1 MAFNKAKALQEAEK
15 LVAQGK
21 VSQAIKQYLEIVEKD
36 PADLTLLNTIGDL
49 YVREKKTADA
59 LKQFTKLAEAF
70 VQEGFTVK
78 AIAIYKKISKL
89 DPNTVETLVKLAE
102 LYTVQGLSREAREQY
117 ALAVDQYKKK
127 NQNDKAL
134 EILRKIVQLDP
145 ENPTFRAR
153 LAEFCE
159 QTGRKSDAAQAY
171 VESAEMAVR
180 RGEVAVVETSL
191 KKALAL
197 DPKNARAALLQ
208 ARLALSK
215 HEPSEAERI
224 LGSVPELKSDPGA
237 RQILLE
243 VYLASHKVEAAEELL
258 IEVYRANP
266 SDFSPMAS
274 FAGLC
279 IEKGDYDAAL
289 KPLAA
294 VADNLI
300 EQKNTAPLMEVLR
313 QIWSKSP
320 RHVATLELIHR
331 VCERTADESTLP
343 EVLEALGNA
352 CVASGDLGKAE
363 AAFQK
368 LIDREPEN
376 EQYKGLLKQVM
387 KKQGKE
393 YAAPTPAAFSGVEM
407 ALEPEVEAVPAG
419 AAASA
424 AAGVDAEQAAT
435 VKEALENSDLY
446 SRYGLVDK
454 ALVELDKVLAI
465 YPDQVDIHQRIVEIC
480 ARTHQGRAAQ
490 SAQALSR
497 ILAQQGET
505 AGARKYDQMVGQLG
519 GGAPAAAGAAPPPPP
534 SPAAPA
540 EFDLA
545 AEMPFGAEPGAV
557 APAAPQPALPDL
569 APPAAAAVGG
579 EEIDLS
585 GDFAA
590 IEAPGGTAAVE
601 PAVAPFNY
609 EEACVEIDFYLEQ
622 GFTEEAKKAVQA
634 LEEKFAGNPQ
644 IAELRQRVAKALG
657 APAPTAPRPAAPQ
670 KAPEAPPAPAAQEW
684 ELPETF
690 AEPGRAEAPVE
701 QPPPSPPPVPQR
713 PVAAPGPAPA
723 EPVAAGADMLGSLAG
738 DLAASLEGL
747 EEAAPP
753 PRVAKEAKPPAR
765 KGAQASA
772 GSASPLSGLLDDLAE
787 PAEAQAKEED
797 SETHYNLGVAFREMG
812 LLDEAIGEFQT
823 VLKGAQKG
831 SFPPHFLQSCT
842 LLALCFM
849 DKNMPAIATKWY
861 ARALEMPDLDEEAML
876 ALQYDLGVAYEQA
889 GETKSALE
897 KFTEVYSQNIDYRDV
912 AEKIRTLQQKA

>member
-21 VSQAIKQYLEIVEKD
+21 TSQAIKQYSDIVEKD

-89 DPNTVETLVKLAE
+89 DPNTVETLVKLGE

-134 EILRKIVQLDP
+134 EIFRKIVQLDP

-159 QTGRKSDAAQAY
+159 QIGRKSDAAQAY

-180 RGEVAVVETSL
+180 RGEAAVVETSL

-215 HEPSEAERI
+215 QQPSEAERI
-224 LGSVPELKSDPGA
+224 LGSVPELKSDPAA

-243 VYLASHKVEAAEELL
+243 AYLASHKVEAAEELL
-258 IEVYRANP
+258 LEVYRANP

-294 VADNLI
+294 VADSQV
-300 EQKNTAPLMEVLR
+300 EQKNAGPLMEVLR

-320 RHVATLELIHR
+320 RHVPTLELIHR
-331 VCERTADESTLP
+331 VCERTADEFTLP

-352 CVASGDLGKAE
+352 YVASGDLGKAE
-363 AAFQK
+363 ATFQE
-368 LIDREPEN
+368 LVNREPEN

-407 ALEPEVEAVPAG
+407 ALEPEVEAAPAG
-419 AAASA
+419 APAPA
-424 AAGVDAEQAAT
+424 AAGVDAEQSAT
-435 VKEALENSDLY
+435 VKEALENSDLF

-454 ALVELDKVLAI
+454 ALVELDKVFAL
-465 YPDQVDIHQRIVEIC
+465 YPDQVDIHKRIVEIC
-480 ARTHQGRAAQ
+480 GRTRPDRAAQ

-497 ILAQQGET
+497 ILAQQGEM
-505 AGARKYDQMVGQLG
+505 AGARKYDQMVVQLG
-519 GGAPAAAGAAPPPPP
+519 GGAPAAAGAARAAPPPPPP

-545 AEMPFGAEPGAV
+545 AEMPFGPE
-557 APAAPQPALPDL
+557 PAAVG
-569 APPAAAAVGG
+569 VGG

-590 IEAPGGTAAVE
+590 LEAPEAAAAVE
-601 PAVAPFNY
+601 PAVGPFDY
-609 EEACVEIDFYLEQ
+609 EEARVEIDFYLEQ

-634 LEEKFAGNPQ
+634 LEEKYPGNPQ
-644 IAELRQRVAKALG
+644 IGELRQRVRKALG
-657 APAPTAPRPAAPQ
+657 VPASAAPGPAAPE
-670 KAPEAPPAPAAQEW
+670 KMPEAPPAPPAQEW
-684 ELPETF
+684 ELPEAF
-690 AEPGRAEAPVE
+690 AEPGQAEAPVE
-701 QPPPSPPPVPQR
+701 QPPPSPPPVPER
-713 PVAAPGPAPA
+713 PVAVPRPAPA

-747 EEAAPP
+747 EEAASPP
-753 PRVAKEAKPPAR
+753 KIAREAQPPAR

-772 GSASPLSGLLDDLAE
+772 GSASPLSGLLDELAE

-797 SETHYNLGVAFREMG
+797 AETHYNLGVAFREMG
-812 LLDEAIGEFQT
+812 LLDEAIGEFQK

-831 SFPPHFLQSCT
+831 SYPPHFLQACT
-842 LLALCFM
+842 LLAICFM

-876 ALQYDLGVAYEQA
+876 ALQYDLGVAYERA